1 METPK
6 QQRRSIIGQF
16 AQQLKRSG
24 LELNAADLADM
35 LWLAQFIESES
46 EGYSEEISEE
56 IVESTQRET
65 TTIDETNTLSSEP
78 SFNLYSNE
86 QSLSIPQTTEPS
98 EPSQTDQKA
107 LPFPVPS
114 APAIRTRL
122 DLARGLRPLM
132 RKVPSRILVD
142 VDEEATVTQ
151 LAETNICV
159 PVVRPTPERWLD
171 LDLVVESSKTT
182 VLWKRAI
189 AELQHLMEYQGAFRT
204 VRTWRLQAEEQTVQ
218 LFPRWNERLENRLT
232 QRPRSIRE
240 LVDPSGRRL
249 ILYVSDCT
257 SALWRQGIIYET
269 LWQWSQT
276 QPVALMQML
285 PERLW
290 SRTALSDG
298 YIVRLGGRVAGLPN
312 ARLDVEGLPD
322 VDEWDEP
329 DEPEEVGDDRL
340 LTLPIITLD
349 PNSFQ
354 RWARVLAGAG
364 ETQTPG
370 RVFELAFVREMAE
383 EPVSTPHRTAK
394 QRVELFR
401 ATASR
406 TARQLAGLMASI
418 PVSLPVI
425 DLLRDEFLPDA
436 QQDHVAE
443 VLLSGLLRRCDSDES
458 EVCQYEFFDGVRD
471 LLIDGV
477 PIAKTTAILDRLSE
491 IIAQKAGRTISSE
504 CSADLAVSVEEQL
517 PNPKGFE
524 GFLTVLEESENALG
538 ESALP
543 FATVG
548 LDVLRRLGGDYQE
561 LAERYGRQELS
572 SVGERE
578 TQTVDFLLEEREYEV
593 AKVVNFPTLQTFEYE
608 PAIITDIL
616 EERFE
621 FETATI
627 SRENEDWVIHR
638 RRSSAWGYTESLNDE
653 IGLEM
658 VLIPGGTFVMGAPED
673 EPESRENERPQH
685 EVTIQPFFLG
695 LYTVTQAQWRIVAS
709 YPQIERELN
718 PNPSQFKGDNRPVE
732 NVSWEDA
739 TEFCKRLSHNTGRE
753 YKLPSEAQWEYA
765 TRAGTKTP
773 FHFGETITTDLANY
787 NGNFTYNESLKG
799 ESRRQTTDVGNFP
812 ANVWGLHDMHGNVW
826 EWCDDHYH
834 DSYEGAPDDGS
845 AWIDEDGI
853 ETKVA
858 LRGGSW
864 NYNPGNCR
872 SASRFDFI
880 LRGDRYSN
888 VGFRVV
894 CVMPSM

>member
-1 METPK
+1 VETPK
-6 QQRRSIIGQF
+6 QQLRPIIGQF

-24 LELNAADLADM
+24 LELNAVDLADM

-46 EGYSEEISEE
+46 EVFSEEISSE
-56 IVESTQRET
+56 IVDSSST
-65 TTIDETNTLSSEP
+65 ETNIINDTNISSSEP
-78 SFNLYSNE
+78 TFNLYSNE
-86 QSLSIPQTTEPS
+86 ESSSISQTTESS

-132 RKVPSRILVD
+132 RKVPSRIRVD
-142 VDEEATVTQ
+142 VDEEATVNQ
-151 LAETNICV
+151 LAETRICV
-159 PVVRPTPERWLD
+159 PVIRPTPERWLD
-171 LDLVVESSKTT
+171 LDLVVECSKTT

-204 VRTWRLQAEEQTVQ
+204 VRTWRLQAEEQSVQ
-218 LFPRWNERLENRLT
+218 LFPRWNERLENRFS

-240 LVDPSGRRL
+240 LVDSSGRRL

-276 QPVALMQML
+276 QPVALVQML

-290 SRTALSDG
+290 SRTALSNG
-298 YIVRLGGRVAGLPN
+298 YIVRLGSPVAGLAN
-312 ARLDVEGLPD
+312 ARLDVEGLPELD
-322 VDEWDEP
+322 GWDEWDEP
-329 DEPEEVGDDRL
+329 EEVSDRRL

-383 EPVSTPHRTAK
+383 EPVSTPVRTAK

-406 TARQLAGLMASI
+406 TARQLAGLMAAI

-477 PIAKTTAILDRLSE
+477 PIGKTTAILDRLSE
-491 IIAQKAGRTISSE
+491 IIAQKAGRTIKS
-504 CSADLAVSVEEQL
+504 
-517 PNPKGFE
+517 FE
-524 GFLTVLEESENALG
+524 ALLTVLEESENGLG

-561 LAERYGRQELS
+561 LAERYGRRELS
-572 SVGERE
+572 FIGETA

-593 AKVVNFPTLQTFEYE
+593 AKVVNFPLLQTFEYE
-608 PAIITDIL
+608 PAIITNIL
-616 EERFE
+616 ERFE

-627 SRENEDWVIHR
+627 SRENEEWVVHR
-638 RRSSAWGYTESLNDE
+638 NRSSAWGYTESLNDE

-673 EPESRENERPQH
+673 EPESRDNERPQH
-685 EVTIQPFFLG
+685 EVTLKPFYMG
-695 LYTVTQAQWRIVAS
+695 RYTVTQAQWRIVAN
-709 YPQIERELN
+709 YPEIEQQLN
-718 PNPSQFKGDNRPVE
+718 PDPSRFKGDNRPVE
-732 NVSWEDA
+732 SVSWYDA
-739 TEFCKRLSHNTGRE
+739 IEFCQRLSAHTGRE

-765 TRAGTKTP
+765 CRAGTKTP

-787 NGNFTYNESLKG
+787 NGIDDPDGRWLGSYGRGTKG
-799 ESRRQTTDVGNFP
+799 KYRKQTTDVGSFP
-812 ANVWGLHDMHGNVW
+812 PNDFGLHDMHGNVL
-826 EWCDDHYH
+826 ECCLDDWHKN
-834 DSYEGAPDDGS
+834 YENAPTDGS
-845 AWIDEDGI
+845 AWFDDSKTLAEKEG
-853 ETKVA
+853 TFV

-864 NYNPGNCR
+864 ADHAKDCR
-872 SASRFDFI
+872 SA
-880 LRGDRYSN
+880 DRDDNYSAKRDQIN
-888 VGFRVV
+888 YYNGFRVV
-894 CVMPSM
+894 CVMPLT

>member
-6 QQRRSIIGQF
+6 QQRRPIIGQF
-16 AQQLKRSG
+16 AQQLKCSG
-24 LELNAADLADM
+24 LELNAVDLADM

-46 EGYSEEISEE
+46 EVSSEEISSE
-56 IVESTQRET
+56 IVDSSST
-65 TTIDETNTLSSEP
+65 ETNIINDTNISSSEP
-78 SFNLYSNE
+78 TFNLYSNE
-86 QSLSIPQTTEPS
+86 ESSSISQTTESS

-132 RKVPSRILVD
+132 RKVPSRIRVD
-142 VDEEATVTQ
+142 VDEEATVNQ
-151 LAETNICV
+151 LAETRICV
-159 PVVRPTPERWLD
+159 PVIRPTPERWLD
-171 LDLVVESSKTT
+171 LDLVVECSKTT

-204 VRTWRLQAEEQTVQ
+204 VRTWRLQAEGQFVQ
-218 LFPRWNERLENRLT
+218 LFPRWNERLENRFS

-240 LVDPSGRRL
+240 LVDSSGRRL

-257 SALWRQGIIYET
+257 SALWRSGIIYET

-276 QPVALMQML
+276 QPVALVQML

-290 SRTALSDG
+290 SRTALSNG

-312 ARLDVEGLPD
+312 ARLDVEGLPELD
-322 VDEWDEP
+322 GWDEWDEP
-329 DEPEEVGDDRL
+329 EEVSDRRL

-364 ETQTPG
+364 ECRTPG

-383 EPVSTPHRTAK
+383 EPVSTPVRTAK

-406 TARQLAGLMASI
+406 TARQLAGLMAAI

-425 DLLRDEFLPDA
+425 DLLRDEFLPEA
-436 QQDHVAE
+436 QQDNVAE
-443 VLLSGLLRRCDSDES
+443 VLLSGLLRRCDTDES

-491 IIAQKAGRTISSE
+491 IIAQKAGRTINS
-504 CSADLAVSVEEQL
+504 
-517 PNPKGFE
+517 FE
-524 GFLTVLEESENALG
+524 ALLTVLHESENALG

-561 LAERYGRQELS
+561 LAERYGRRELS
-572 SVGERE
+572 FIGETA

-593 AKVVNFPTLQTFEYE
+593 AKIINFPPLQTFEYE
-608 PAIITDIL
+608 PAIITNIL
-616 EERFE
+616 ERFE

-627 SRENEDWVIHR
+627 SRENEEWVVHR

-673 EPESRENERPQH
+673 EPESRDRERPQH

-695 LYTVTQAQWRIVAS
+695 RYTVTQVQWRVVAN
-709 YPQIERELN
+709 YPQIERELE
-718 PNPSQFKGDNRPVE
+718 PDPSEFKGDYRPVE
-732 NVSWEDA
+732 QVNWKDA
-739 TEFCKRLSHNTGRE
+739 IEFCKRLSAKTGRE

-765 TRAGTKTP
+765 CRAGTKTP
-773 FHFGETITTDLANY
+773 FHFGETIAPDLANY
-787 NGNFTYNESLKG
+787 RGIDKITKDGTYSGSYRSGPRAKLNRE
-799 ESRRQTTDVGNFP
+799 QTTDVGYFP
-812 ANVWGLHDMHGNVW
+812 ANEWGLYDMHGNVF
-826 EWCDDHYH
+826 EWCEDHYH
-834 DSYEGAPDDGS
+834 LSYQGAPDDGS
-845 AWIDEDGI
+845 AWIDEDRI
-853 ETKVA
+853 NPNRVM
-858 LRGGSW
+858 RGGSW
-864 NYNPGNCR
+864 TRCPRNCR
-872 SASRFDFI
+872 SAYRSSYIPRTYVHYD
-880 LRGDRYSN
+880 
-888 VGFRVV
+888 VGFRVL

>member
-1 METPK
+1 VETPK
-6 QQRRSIIGQF
+6 QQRRPTIGQF

-24 LELNAADLADM
+24 LELDAADLADL

-46 EGYSEEISEE
+46 EVFSEEISEE
-56 IVESTQRET
+56 IVESISTKTNSIDE
-65 TTIDETNTLSSEP
+65 TIDETNTSISEP
-78 SFNLYSNE
+78 TFNLYSNE
-86 QSLSIPQTTEPS
+86 ESSSISQTTES
-98 EPSQTDQKA
+98 SKPSQTDQKV

-114 APAIRTRL
+114 APAIRTSL
-122 DLARGLRPLM
+122 DLARALRPLM

-204 VRTWRLQAEEQTVQ
+204 ARTWRLQAEEQTVQ

-290 SRTALSDG
+290 SRTALSNG
-298 YIVRLGGRVAGLPN
+298 YIVRLGGRVAGLAN
-312 ARLDVEGLPD
+312 ARLNVEGLPD
-322 VDEWDEP
+322 VDEWDEW
-329 DEPEEVGDDRL
+329 DEPEEVSDRRL

-354 RWARVLAGAG
+354 RWARVLAGVG

-370 RVFELAFVREMAE
+370 RVFELAFVREMAD
-383 EPVSTPHRTAK
+383 EPVSTPVRTAK

-406 TARQLAGLMASI
+406 TARQLAGLMAAI

-443 VLLSGLLRRCDSDES
+443 VLLSGLLRRCDADES

-477 PIAKTTAILDRLSE
+477 PITKTTAILNRLSE
-491 IIAQKAGRTISSE
+491 IIAQKAGRTIN
-504 CSADLAVSVEEQL
+504 C
-517 PNPKGFE
+517 FE
-524 GFLTVLEESENALG
+524 ALLTVLEESENALG

-561 LAERYGRQELS
+561 LAERYGRRELS
-572 SVGERE
+572 SVGETE

-593 AKVVNFPTLQTFEYE
+593 AKVVNFPPLQTFEYE
-608 PAIITDIL
+608 PAIITNIL
-616 EERFE
+616 ERFE

-627 SRENEDWVIHR
+627 SRENEEWVIHR
-638 RRSSAWGYTESLNDE
+638 RRSSAWGYTEHLNNE

-658 VLIPGGTFVMGAPED
+658 VLIPGGTFVMGSPED
-673 EPESRENERPQH
+673 EPESQENERPQH
-685 EVTIQPFFLG
+685 EVTLKPFYMG
-695 LYTVTQAQWRIVAS
+695 RYVITQAQWRVVAR
-709 YPQIERELN
+709 YPQIERYLN
-718 PNPSQFKGDNRPVE
+718 PNPSVFKGDNHPVE
-732 NVSWEDA
+732 RVSWNDLI
-739 TEFCKRLSHNTGRE
+739 EFCKRLSAHTGLE

-765 TRAGTKTP
+765 TRAGTQTP
-773 FHFGETITTDLANY
+773 FQFGETIAPDLANY
-787 NGNFTYNESLKG
+787 RGIDKITKDGTYSGSYRSGPKAKLNRE
-799 ESRRQTTDVGNFP
+799 QTTDVGYFP
-812 ANVWGLHDMHGNVW
+812 ANVWGLYDMHGNVF
-826 EWCDDHYH
+826 EWCEDYYH
-834 DSYEGAPDDGS
+834 SNYQGAPDDGS
-845 AWIDEDGI
+845 AWIDEDR
-853 ETKVA
+853 TNTNRVM
-858 LRGGSW
+858 RGGSW
-864 NYNPGNCR
+864 TRCPRNCR
-872 SASRFDFI
+872 SAYRSSYIPRDLI
-880 LRGDRYSN
+880 NDD

>member
-6 QQRRSIIGQF
+6 QQRRPTIGQF

-24 LELNAADLADM
+24 LELDAADLADM

-46 EGYSEEISEE
+46 SGYSEEISEE
-56 IVESTQRET
+56 IVESSS
-65 TTIDETNTLSSEP
+65 IETNTIDDIINDTDISISEP
-78 SFNLYSNE
+78 TFNLYSNE
-86 QSLSIPQTTEPS
+86 ESSSISQITESS
-98 EPSQTDQKA
+98 EPSQTDQKV

-122 DLARGLRPLM
+122 DLARALRPLM

-159 PVVRPTPERWLD
+159 PVVRSTPERWLD

-204 VRTWRLQAEEQTVQ
+204 ARTWRLQAEEQTVQ

-290 SRTALSDG
+290 SRTALSNG

-329 DEPEEVGDDRL
+329 EEVSDSRL

-349 PNSFQ
+349 AGSFQ
-354 RWARVLAGAG
+354 RWARVLAGVG

-370 RVFELAFVREMAE
+370 RVFELAFVREMAD
-383 EPVSTPHRTAK
+383 EPVSTPVRTAK

-406 TARQLAGLMASI
+406 TARQLAGLMAAI

-443 VLLSGLLRRCDSDES
+443 VLLSGLLRRCDAEES

-471 LLIDGV
+471 LLVDGV
-477 PIAKTTAILDRLSE
+477 PIGKTTAILDRLSE
-491 IIAQKAGRTISSE
+491 IIAQKAGRTIS
-504 CSADLAVSVEEQL
+504 
-517 PNPKGFE
+517 NFE
-524 GFLTVLEESENALG
+524 ALLTILEESENGLG

-543 FATVG
+543 FASVG

-561 LAERYGRQELS
+561 LAERYGRRELS
-572 SVGERE
+572 SVVETA

-593 AKVVNFPTLQTFEYE
+593 AKVVNFPPLQTFEYE
-608 PAIITDIL
+608 PAIITNIL
-616 EERFE
+616 ERFE

-627 SRENEDWVIHR
+627 SRENKEWVIHR
-638 RRSSAWGYTESLNDE
+638 PRSSAWGYTESLNDE
-653 IGLEM
+653 MGLEM

-673 EPESRENERPQH
+673 ELKSLDNERPQH
-685 EVTIQPFFLG
+685 EVTLKPFYMG
-695 LYTVTQAQWRIVAS
+695 RYTVTQATWRIVAN
-709 YPQIERELN
+709 YPQIERQLN
-718 PNPSQFKGDNRPVE
+718 PDPSRFKGDNRPVE
-732 NVSWEDA
+732 RVNWYDA
-739 TEFCKRLSHNTGRE
+739 IEFCKRLWAKTGRE
-753 YKLPSEAQWEYA
+753 YKLPGEAQWEYA
-765 TRAGTKTP
+765 CRAGTKTP
-773 FHFGETITTDLANY
+773 FHFGQTITTKLANY
-787 NGNFTYNESLKG
+787 NGNHTYNGSSQG
-799 ESRRQTTDVGNFP
+799 ENREQTTEVGNFP
-812 ANVWGLHDMHGNVW
+812 ANDFGLHDMHGNVF
-826 EWCDDHYH
+826 EWCEQYNRSGDEGSPNEQ
-834 DSYEGAPDDGS
+834 DSRN
-845 AWIDEDGI
+845 IDQ
-853 ETKVA
+853 V

-864 NYNPGNCR
+864 LNASRFCR
-872 SASRFDFI
+872 SACRSFNAPGKNYI
-880 LRGDRYSN
+880 YI
-888 VGFRVV
+888 GFRVV
-894 CVMPSM
+894 CVVPSG

>member
-6 QQRRSIIGQF
+6 QQRRPTIGQF

-24 LELNAADLADM
+24 LELDAADLADM

-46 EGYSEEISEE
+46 SGYSEEISEE
-56 IVESTQRET
+56 TLTSSSIQTNT
-65 TTIDETNTLSSEP
+65 IDDIIDETNTSISEP

-86 QSLSIPQTTEPS
+86 ESSSISQTTEPS

-122 DLARGLRPLM
+122 DLGRALRPLM

-142 VDEEATVTQ
+142 VDEEATVNQ
-151 LAETNICV
+151 LAETRICV
-159 PVVRPTPERWLD
+159 PVIRPTPERWLD

-257 SALWRQGIIYET
+257 SALWRQGIIYKT
-269 LWQWSQT
+269 LWHWSQT
-276 QPVALMQML
+276 QQLALIQML

-298 YIVRLGGRVAGLPN
+298 HIVRLGSSVAGLAN

-322 VDEWDEP
+322 VDEWDEW
-329 DEPEEVGDDRL
+329 DEPEEVSDGRL

-349 PNSFQ
+349 AGSF
-354 RWARVLAGAG
+354 RNWARVLAGVG

-406 TARQLAGLMASI
+406 TARQLAGLMAAI

-443 VLLSGLLRRCDSDES
+443 VLLGGLLRRCDADES

-477 PIAKTTAILDRLSE
+477 PIGKTTAILNRLSE
-491 IIAQKAGRTISSE
+491 IIAQKAGRTIN
-504 CSADLAVSVEEQL
+504 D
-517 PNPKGFE
+517 FE
-524 GFLTVLEESENALG
+524 ALLTVLHESEYALG

-561 LAERYGRQELS
+561 LAERYGRRELS
-572 SVGERE
+572 SVGETE
-578 TQTVDFLLEEREYEV
+578 TQTVYFLLEEREYEV
-593 AKVVNFPTLQTFEYE
+593 AKVVNFPPLQTFEYE
-608 PAIITDIL
+608 PAIITDL
-616 EERFE
+616 FEEPFE

-627 SRENEDWVIHR
+627 SLENEEWVVHR
-638 RRSSAWGYTESLNDE
+638 RRSSAWGYTESLNNE
-653 IGLEM
+653 ISLEM
-658 VLIPGGTFVMGAPED
+658 VLIPGGTFLMGAPKD
-673 EPESRENERPQH
+673 EPESQVKERPQH
-685 EVTIQPFFLG
+685 EVTLKPFYMG
-695 LYTVTQAQWRIVAS
+695 RYTVTQAQWRIVAN

-718 PNPSQFKGDNRPVE
+718 PNPSVFKGDNHPVE
-732 NVSWEDA
+732 RVSWYDA
-739 TEFCKRLSHNTGRE
+739 TEFCKRLSAKTRRE

-765 TRAGTKTP
+765 CRAGTVTP
-773 FHFGETITTDLANY
+773 FHFGETITPELANY
-787 NGNFTYNESLKG
+787 RGTSIYNESPQG
-799 ESRRQTTDVGNFP
+799 EYREQTTKVGSFP
-812 ANVWGLHDMHGNVW
+812 ANVWGLHDMHGNVF
-826 EWCDDHYH
+826 EWCEDDWHEN
-834 DSYEGAPDDGS
+834 YEGAPNDGR
-845 AWIDEDGI
+845 AWLLDAI
-853 ETKVA
+853 ENTYTPKI

-864 NYNPGNCR
+864 NNNPRICR
-872 SASRFDFI
+872 SAYPHLNNPGFVNYIS
-880 LRGDRYSN
+880 
-888 VGFRVV
+888 GFRVV
-894 CVMPSM
+894 CLMPSM

>member
-1 METPK
+1 VETPK
-6 QQRRSIIGQF
+6 QQLRSIIGQF

-24 LELNAADLADM
+24 LELDAADLADL

-46 EGYSEEISEE
+46 DVYSEEISSE
-56 IVESTQRET
+56 IVESSSRET
-65 TTIDETNTLSSEP
+65 NTINDIIDETNTSISSP
-78 SFNLYSNE
+78 TFNLYSNE
-86 QSLSIPQTTEPS
+86 ESSSISQTTESS
-98 EPSQTDQKA
+98 EPSQTDQKV

-132 RKVPSRILVD
+132 RKVPSRIRVD

-159 PVVRPTPERWLD
+159 PVIRPTPERWLD

-204 VRTWRLQAEEQTVQ
+204 VRTWRLQVEEQSVQ
-218 LFPRWNERLENRLT
+218 MFPRWNERLENRLT

-257 SALWRQGIIYET
+257 SGLWRQGIIYET

-276 QPVALMQML
+276 QQLTLIQML

-298 YIVRLGGRVAGLPN
+298 YIVRLGARVAGLPN
-312 ARLDVEGLPD
+312 ARLNVEGLPD
-322 VDEWDEP
+322 VDGWDEW

-340 LTLPIITLD
+340 LTLPIVTLD

-354 RWARVLAGAG
+354 RWARVLTGAG

-406 TARQLAGLMASI
+406 TARQLAGLMAAI

-443 VLLSGLLRRCDSDES
+443 VLLSGLLRRCDADES

-491 IIAQKAGRTISSE
+491 IIAQKAGRTIN
-504 CSADLAVSVEEQL
+504 D
-517 PNPKGFE
+517 FE
-524 GFLTVLEESENALG
+524 ALLTVLEESENALG

-561 LAERYGRQELS
+561 LAERYGRRELS

-578 TQTVDFLLEEREYEV
+578 TQTVDLLLEEREYEV
-593 AKVVNFPTLQTFEYE
+593 AKIVNFPPLQTFEYE
-608 PAIITDIL
+608 PAIITNIL
-616 EERFE
+616 ERFE

-627 SRENEDWVIHR
+627 SRRNKKWMIHR

-653 IGLEM
+653 VGLEM

-673 EPESRENERPQH
+673 EPESRDNERPQH
-685 EVTIQPFFLG
+685 EVTLKPFYMG
-695 LYTVTQAQWRIVAS
+695 RYAVTQAQWRVVAN
-709 YPQIERELN
+709 YPQVERELN
-718 PNPSQFKGDNRPVE
+718 PEPSEFKGDNHPVE
-732 NVSWEDA
+732 KVSWNDVI
-739 TEFCKRLSHNTGRE
+739 EFCRRLSAHTGLE

-765 TRAGTKTP
+765 TRAGTQTP
-773 FHFGETITTDLANY
+773 FHFGETIAPDLANY
-787 NGNFTYNESLKG
+787 RGIDIVTKDGTYSGSYRSGPRAKLNRE
-799 ESRRQTTDVGNFP
+799 QTTDVGYFP
-812 ANVWGLHDMHGNVW
+812 ANVWGLYDMHGNVF
-826 EWCDDHYH
+826 EWCEDHYH
-834 DSYEGAPDDGS
+834 SNYQGVPNDGS
-845 AWIDEDGI
+845 AWIDEDRI
-853 ETKVA
+853 NTNRVM
-858 LRGGSW
+858 RGGSW
-864 NYNPGNCR
+864 TRCPRNCR
-872 SASRFDFI
+872 SAYRSSYIPRDFI
-880 LRGDRYSN
+880 NDD

-894 CVMPSM
+894 CLMPSM

>member
-1 METPK
+1 METSK
-6 QQRRSIIGQF
+6 QQRRSTIGQF

-24 LELNAADLADM
+24 LELDAADLADL

-46 EGYSEEISEE
+46 EGSSEEISEE
-56 IVESTQRET
+56 SLTSSSTQT
-65 TTIDETNTLSSEP
+65 NTIDDIIDERNISISEP
-78 SFNLYSNE
+78 TFNLYSNE
-86 QSLSIPQTTEPS
+86 ESSSISQTTES
-98 EPSQTDQKA
+98 FEPSQTDQKA

-114 APAIRTRL
+114 APAIRTSL
-122 DLARGLRPLM
+122 DLARALRPLM

-142 VDEEATVTQ
+142 VDEEATVNQ
-151 LAETNICV
+151 LAETRICV
-159 PVVRPTPERWLD
+159 PVIRPTPERWLD
-171 LDLVVESSKTT
+171 LDLVVECSKTT

-204 VRTWRLQAEEQTVQ
+204 ARTWRLQAEEQTVQ

-257 SALWRQGIIYET
+257 SALWRQGVIYET

-276 QPVALMQML
+276 QQLALMQML

-312 ARLDVEGLPD
+312 ARLDVEGLPELD
-322 VDEWDEP
+322 GWDEWDEP
-329 DEPEEVGDDRL
+329 EEVSDSRL
-340 LTLPIITLD
+340 LTLPIVTLD

-354 RWARVLAGAG
+354 RWARVLAGVG
-364 ETQTPG
+364 ECRTPG
-370 RVFELAFVREMAE
+370 RVFELAFVGEMAD
-383 EPVSTPHRTAK
+383 EPVSTPVRTAK

-406 TARQLAGLMASI
+406 TARQLAGLMAAI

-443 VLLSGLLRRCDSDES
+443 VLLSGLLRRCDADES
-458 EVCQYEFFDGVRD
+458 EVCQYEFFEGVRD

-477 PIAKTTAILDRLSE
+477 PIGKTTAILDRLSE
-491 IIAQKAGRTISSE
+491 IIAQKAGRTINS
-504 CSADLAVSVEEQL
+504 
-517 PNPKGFE
+517 FE
-524 GFLTVLEESENALG
+524 ALLTVLEESENALG

-543 FATVG
+543 FASVG
-548 LDVLRRLGGDYQE
+548 VDVLRRLGGNYQE
-561 LAERYGRQELS
+561 LAERYGRRELS
-572 SVGERE
+572 SVVETA

-593 AKVVNFPTLQTFEYE
+593 AKVVNFPPLQTFEY
-608 PAIITDIL
+608 
-616 EERFE
+616 E

-627 SRENEDWVIHR
+627 SRENEEWVVHR
-638 RRSSAWGYTESLNDE
+638 SRSSACGYTELLNDE

-739 TEFCKRLSHNTGRE
+739 TEFCRRLSTKTGRE

-765 TRAGTKTP
+765 CRAGTKTP

-787 NGNFTYNESLKG
+787 RGTDDDQDSQLSGSYGRENKG
-799 ESRRQTTDVGNFP
+799 KYRKQTTDVGSFPPNNF
-812 ANVWGLHDMHGNVW
+812 GLHDMHGNVW
-826 EWCDDHYH
+826 EWCEDDYH
-834 DSYEGAPDDGS
+834 MNYEGAPTDGSVWIEDDGS
-845 AWIDEDGI
+845 IWTDKYRRDPGW
-853 ETKVA
+853 V

-864 NYNPGNCR
+864 DSYPWKCR
-872 SASRFDFI
+872 SAHRSFSHRRNDRDDFI
-880 LRGDRYSN
+880 
-888 VGFRVV
+888 GFRVV